1 MDLLLNKETNDD
13 THGFTGGIG
22 SPRFASIIYDCLE
35 LQFGVQKLFFSKK
48 KKLES
53 KVNEI
58 YKFSF
63 SSEGTPIKGTRQVE
77 DVYESIKL
85 ITENLTKTENKREKK

>member
-13 THGFTGGIG
+13 THGFTGGIW

-48 KKLES
+48 KLES
-53 KVNEI
+53 KVHEI

-63 SSEGTPIKGTRQVE
+63 SSEGTPIKGARQAE

-85 ITENLTKTENKREKK
+85 ITENLTKTENKRKKK

>member
-1 MDLLLNKETNDD
+1 MSSTIKSYFERKRRDLSDKPNNQREKKNQRESCVDLLLNKETNDD

-48 KKLES
+48 KIGVKS
-53 KVNEI
+53 
-58 YKFSF
+58 
-63 SSEGTPIKGTRQVE
+63 Q
-77 DVYESIKL
+77 
-85 ITENLTKTENKREKK
+85 

>member
-48 KKLES
+48 KNWSQKS
-53 KVNEI
+53 M
-58 YKFSF
+58 KFTNFHFLPKAPQLKALGRWKMSMNPL
-63 SSEGTPIKGTRQVE
+63 SS
-77 DVYESIKL
+77 
-85 ITENLTKTENKREKK
+85 